1 MGRLVL
7 GSWVYCMGMRRERRK
22 KGEGILDP
30 VVSVVP
36 DTFDLLVTK

>member
-7 GSWVYCMGMRRERRK
+7 GSCGCIRWVWGRRK
-22 KGEGILDP
+22 KGVGVLDP

-36 DTFDLLVTK
+36 DTFNLLITK